1 MERRI
6 YDVLPTDR
14 DFKALE
20 RLLRG
25 SKRMLPTD
33 KEQSAV
39 KLMQSLYPFLDPKH
53 SDAWFQGK
61 VGKSPPM
68 VRFVKSPYY
77 VPELGGSRGALTRLV
92 RQMPITYATCWDVAG
107 FIAASIPDVQIEIG
121 LYRLNQPT
129 VQKKIASDD
138 LKHREYHGQLLA
150 QMKTTIRHYRN
161 FKKNAWTH
169 TKKTYPKHP
178 IYIDKEGLPW
188 TLHVWNSY
196 KGIHFD
202 ALCRTLFSPRWHRK
216 PNWFNSTNQRWV
228 HWVEYRTIK
237 SVNLDSVVKAKG
249 FDELETSAYRWFC
262 VRNSFVM
269 IEKHLKTF
277 AQYHTKSQ
285 QMKSNNNTVPEEPEL
300 LGFRLPITR
309 QWMNDKKPY
318 PIV

>member
-1 MERRI
+1 
-6 YDVLPTDR
+6 
-14 DFKALE
+14 
-20 RLLRG
+20 
-25 SKRMLPTD
+25 
-33 KEQSAV
+33 
-39 KLMQSLYPFLDPKH
+39 MQSLYPFLDPKH
-53 SDAWFQGK
+53 ADAWFQGE

-77 VPELGGSRGALTRLV
+77 IPELGGSRGALTRLV

-269 IEKHLKTF
+269 IEKHFKTF